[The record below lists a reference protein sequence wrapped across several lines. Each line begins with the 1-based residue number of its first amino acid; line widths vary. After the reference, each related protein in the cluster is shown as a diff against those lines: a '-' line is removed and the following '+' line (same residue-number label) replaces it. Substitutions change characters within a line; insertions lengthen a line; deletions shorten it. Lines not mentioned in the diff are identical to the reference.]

1 MARGFYEGKPNDY
14 GVAEMGENIQ
24 KVTAAIG
31 GIFQQR
37 YQQKQYQDFIEGPQ
51 KEYEAKLK
59 TVQDL
64 LLDEENPEGPSQ
76 GIKMMSVALSTY
88 MDEAGRY
95 KNNPLISGRAE
106 AAFKGNSFMLEQ
118 IFTSR
123 INEAK
128 MANQQTKIG
137 LEAAKT
143 AGTLQEQSARTG
155 LINAQTEA
163 LKLGRIGITA
173 SGRLGKASGGKG
185 TGGPAFLTG
194 GTGQIDPNLTPEG
207 QLDQAY
213 AIASG
218 NLTNP
223 SNAAEQKQR
232 QAEIGAVRHSL
243 AAQDVIE
250 RAGRGEQRD
259 IFDVA
264 SNTTKQEPWD
274 PTNEGHIK
282 EAEALVDPED
292 ARNKYLYT
300 KLLEEAPIT
309 MPGVTPDVIERKF
322 GWMKDANLA
331 NPNAPVTRE
340 MSESNVG
347 KILLGYEGWTSLK
360 DQKSGKMPLDLTEAA
375 QHLPDDYTK
384 LQGPLRKGVDAAVG
398 SMINGTIKPKSVE
411 DVKALMKSA
420 MYSVSGEYIGGGHA
434 NDKVT
439 QGVRKSRY
447 AAKKFADAIAEK
459 YADTIAT
466 NLGLKAKPKEEESG
480 FNIPTE
486 FLRKYTPLGDVESLL
501 GGIGDEA
508 KGLLEKVRE

>member
-1 MARGFYEGKPNDY
+1 MVARGFYEGKPNDY

-64 LLDEENPEGPSQ
+64 LLDEENPQGPSQ

-143 AGTLQEQSARTG
+143 AGTLQEQSGRTG

-185 TGGPAFLTG
+185 TG
-194 GTGQIDPNLTPEG
+194 
-207 QLDQAY
+207 
-213 AIASG
+213 
-218 NLTNP
+218 
-223 SNAAEQKQR
+223 
-232 QAEIGAVRHSL
+232 
-243 AAQDVIE
+243 
-250 RAGRGEQRD
+250 
-259 IFDVA
+259 
-264 SNTTKQEPWD
+264 
-274 PTNEGHIK
+274 
-282 EAEALVDPED
+282 
-292 ARNKYLYT
+292 
-300 KLLEEAPIT
+300 
-309 MPGVTPDVIERKF
+309 
-322 GWMKDANLA
+322 
-331 NPNAPVTRE
+331 
-340 MSESNVG
+340 
-347 KILLGYEGWTSLK
+347 
-360 DQKSGKMPLDLTEAA
+360 
-375 QHLPDDYTK
+375 
-384 LQGPLRKGVDAAVG
+384 
-398 SMINGTIKPKSVE
+398 
-411 DVKALMKSA
+411 
-420 MYSVSGEYIGGGHA
+420 
-434 NDKVT
+434 
-439 QGVRKSRY
+439 
-447 AAKKFADAIAEK
+447 
-459 YADTIAT
+459 
-466 NLGLKAKPKEEESG
+466 
-480 FNIPTE
+480 
-486 FLRKYTPLGDVESLL
+486 
-501 GGIGDEA
+501 
-508 KGLLEKVRE
+508 